1 MTKQSWHTRRAAN
14 YDGKHTLD
22 WLWSCDNDIHI
33 LVETHLD
40 KQSATHCASRLK
52 SEADMPLA

>member
-40 KQSATHCASRLK
+40 KQKHNTLCQ
-52 SEADMPLA
+52 